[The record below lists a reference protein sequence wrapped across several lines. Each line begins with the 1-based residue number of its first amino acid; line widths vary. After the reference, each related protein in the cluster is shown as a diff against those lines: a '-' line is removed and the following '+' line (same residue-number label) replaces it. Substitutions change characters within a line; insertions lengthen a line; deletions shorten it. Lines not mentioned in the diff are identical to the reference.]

1 VQHELEA
8 MYANHYEARR
18 DQHPHGPSLMQFTL
32 ETYQTLRPN
41 LFRQDLCVSPDTF
54 NKIVEKISDHPVFFN
69 NSNHPQAPVE
79 DQLAVTLFCFGHYS
93 NAASLERVRKWA
105 GVSKGMVKL
114 ATH

>member
-1 VQHELEA
+1 
-8 MYANHYEARR
+8 
-18 DQHPHGPSLMQFTL
+18 MQFTL

-41 LFRQDLCVSPDTF
+41 LFQQDLCVSPDTF